1 MSCSQHVSEMLVA
14 HEAGALLQMHR
25 GQDNYPVLCQN
36 LGNPSSAKQPAKWFP
51 EFLLRLGVIPKI
63 LGKETKPRKQ
73 GTPEG
78 FPVPEPEP

>member
-1 MSCSQHVSEMLVA
+1 MSCSQRLPEMLVA

-51 EFLLRLGVIPKI
+51 EFLPPTGSHSQDT
-63 LGKETKPRKQ
+63 GK
-73 GTPEG
+73 GN
-78 FPVPEPEP
+78 